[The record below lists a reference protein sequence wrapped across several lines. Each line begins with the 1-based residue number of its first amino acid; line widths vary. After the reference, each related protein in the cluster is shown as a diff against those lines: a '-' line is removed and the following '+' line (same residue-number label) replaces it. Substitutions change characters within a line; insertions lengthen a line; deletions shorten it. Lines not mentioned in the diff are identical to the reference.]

1 MIDALGSL
9 GLAANILQLLEYG
22 GKLAIAIHE
31 VYDSP
36 RGATVKNLE
45 TEKIQLDL
53 QDITRGLCSP
63 QTSKCATED
72 DVALCDLGREC
83 HYLAL
88 ELLDVLDSLKIPEGA
103 VLRPWVA
110 LQKTVRSAVKARR
123 IESLGER
130 LQRLKSQL
138 AVRMLGALRNEQS
151 SLSCQMRQYKQCA
164 ERWQR
169 DNIACFNS
177 AEASLQ
183 SALEC
188 FSKETKAL
196 QISVRNDQ
204 RDQSYAISA
213 LEVSLKDLTRQVT
226 AMQSLAATVS
236 RNDSF
241 LQNLTF
247 AGMAARYK
255 SIPQTYKTTF
265 SWIFEENGFF
275 LQWLAESDK
284 TFWISGKAGSGKS
297 TLMKFLANHDMA
309 KSRLQQWSKGRRLV
323 IASHYLWNPGAPMQK
338 SKEGVLRNLLF
349 QILRQCPDLID
360 VAFPS
365 HSSSNDFVYRHAD
378 PWTESELAD
387 TLDLIVKHQ
396 SHSTSFCFF
405 LDGLDECSDPTNELI
420 RDLESLSIKPHV
432 KLCVSS
438 RPWNEFQQAYGQISD
453 HHLTLQHLT
462 RTDIK
467 DYIVGRLINDPLFTR
482 LAPGAEYTDSITNK
496 ILNRAQGVFL
506 WVHLVIRDLRQGLAE
521 GADTKQLDLR
531 LEALPSDLESYFKR
545 MLYALSP
552 VLRRQAARALLVM
565 LHASG
570 PLKAAVLCYLDEKL
584 EDYSNVATSRLR
596 VDKETML
603 RQINQWGRDFVQ
615 ITVAGSWGGWG
626 PFSTALAYD
635 ADFMHRTMKDFL
647 MEQDL
652 QDELWKLSGSDFDPG
667 MALCRVHICLAG
679 ALDPSE
685 CEYDFSK
692 SSKAFRQVAGTIMR
706 FAKEWELHNN
716 APPCEVL
723 DVLDRIGRHRLAA
736 CTDGL
741 NRDHWT
747 TVDLS
752 YSRPYHH
759 GRLHDIRYQ
768 SSFLAYAANFG
779 LKIYLET
786 KLASSKLSQDE
797 LSLILDAILRYKYNY
812 APMGIGRIPDFRM
825 VQLLLEYGA
834 QPSYVLTN
842 SNYDGVP
849 QTIWSAFIE
858 DFWRLSEEP
867 LAENGEFAHM
877 IKMLLHAG
885 VGSFGVAREN
895 SVSVFNHFAR
905 RCHPDEWAEL
915 REALEK
921 AYSKNGEKP
930 PFRHYQALPTLLQ
943 NVVTFIVTYGDSVP
957 SERWKWICTAL
968 TLTVLAMVCLWHR

>member
-1 MIDALGSL
+1 
-9 GLAANILQLLEYG
+9 
-22 GKLAIAIHE
+22 
-31 VYDSP
+31 
-36 RGATVKNLE
+36 
-45 TEKIQLDL
+45 
-53 QDITRGLCSP
+53 
-63 QTSKCATED
+63 
-72 DVALCDLGREC
+72 
-83 HYLAL
+83 
-88 ELLDVLDSLKIPEGA
+88 
-103 VLRPWVA
+103 
-110 LQKTVRSAVKARR
+110 
-123 IESLGER
+123 
-130 LQRLKSQL
+130 
-138 AVRMLGALRNEQS
+138 
-151 SLSCQMRQYKQCA
+151 MRQYKQCA
-164 ERWQR
+164 ERWQE
-169 DNIACFNS
+169 DNIACFDS
-177 AEASLQ
+177 AEANIQ

-188 FSKETKAL
+188 FKKETNAL
-196 QISVRNDQ
+196 QTSVRNSQ
-204 RDQSYAISA
+204 KDQSHTISA
-213 LEVSLKDLTRQVT
+213 LESSLKDLTRQVT

-236 RNDSF
+236 RNDSV
-241 LQNLTF
+241 LRNLTF
-247 AGMAARYK
+247 AEMAARYR

-265 SWIFEENGFF
+265 SWVFQENGVFS
-275 LQWLAESDK
+275 QWLAGSDK

-297 TLMKFLANHDMA
+297 TLMKFLANHDMT
-309 KSRLQQWSKGRRLV
+309 KSRLQNWSKDRRLV

-338 SKEGVLRNLLF
+338 SKDGVLRSLLF

-360 VAFPS
+360 TAFPS
-365 HSSSNDFVYRHAD
+365 HSSSSDFVNRHAD

-387 TLDLIVKHQ
+387 TLDLIVNHQ
-396 SHSTSFCFF
+396 SHSINFCFF
-405 LDGLDECSDPTNELI
+405 LDGLDEYSDPTNELI
-420 RDLESLSIKPHV
+420 RDLESLSARPHV

-438 RPWNEFQQAYGQISD
+438 RPWNEFQQAYGQIPD

-482 LAPGAEYTDSITNK
+482 LAPGAEYIDSITKK

-584 EDYSNVATSRLR
+584 QDYSNVATSRLR
-596 VDKETML
+596 IDKETML

-615 ITVAGSWGGWG
+615 ITVAASWEGWG
-626 PFSTALAYD
+626 SFTIALAND

-647 MEQDL
+647 MEQDM
-652 QDELWKLSGSDFDPG
+652 QDELWKLSGSDFDPR

-679 ALDPSE
+679 ALDPSS
-685 CEYDFSK
+685 CEYDYSK
-692 SSKAFRQVAGTIMR
+692 SSKAFGEVAGTIMR
-706 FAKEWELHNN
+706 SAKEWELHNN
-716 APPCEVL
+716 APPFEVL

-741 NRDHWT
+741 SRDHWT
-747 TVDLS
+747 TGHLS
-752 YSRPYHH
+752 YFRLYRH
-759 GRLHDIRYQ
+759 GGFHELRYQ

-786 KLASSKLSQDE
+786 KLASSKSSQDE
-797 LSLILDAILRYKYNY
+797 LSLILDAILRHKYNY
-812 APMGIGRIPDFRM
+812 APMGTSRIPDFRM
-825 VQLLLEYGA
+825 VKLLLEYGA
-834 QPSYVLTN
+834 QPSYVLTK

-915 REALEK
+915 REALKK
-921 AYSKNGEKP
+921 AYSQNEGVSHAQH
-930 PFRHYQALPTLLQ
+930 FQALATRLQ
-943 NVVTFIVTYGDSVP
+943 NFVACTSMYREAIP
-957 SERWKWICTAL
+957 SKCWKWIGTVL
-968 TLTVLAMVCLWHR
+968 TLVMLALVCFWQR

>member
-53 QDITRGLCSP
+53 QDITRDLFSP
-63 QTSKCATED
+63 QTSKGATED
-72 DVALCDLGREC
+72 DLALCDLGREC
-83 HYLAL
+83 HSLAL
-88 ELLDVLDSLKIPEGA
+88 ELLDVLDSLKVPGGA

-123 IESLGER
+123 IESLEER
-130 LQRLKSQL
+130 LQKLKSQL

-164 ERWQR
+164 ERLQR

-177 AEASLQ
+177 AEANLQ

-204 RDQSYAISA
+204 RDQSHTISA
-213 LEVSLKDLTRQVT
+213 LEVSLKDLTRHVT

-247 AGMAARYK
+247 AGRAARYK

-275 LQWLAESDK
+275 PQWLAESDR

-297 TLMKFLANHDMA
+297 TLMKFLANHDMT
-309 KSRLQQWSKGRRLV
+309 KSRLQHWSRGRRLV
-323 IASHYLWNPGAPMQK
+323 IASHYLWNAGAPMQK

-360 VAFPS
+360 TAFPS

-405 LDGLDECSDPTNELI
+405 LDGLDEYSDPTNELI
-420 RDLESLSIKPHV
+420 RDLESLSTRPHV

-438 RPWNEFQQAYGQISD
+438 RPWNEFQQAYGQIPD

-482 LAPGAEYTDSITNK
+482 LAPGAEYTDSITKK

-570 PLKAAVLCYLDEKL
+570 PLKAVVLCYLDEKL
-584 EDYSNVATSRLR
+584 EDQSSVATSRLR
-596 VDKETML
+596 FDKETML
-603 RQINQWGRDFVQ
+603 QQVNQWGRDLVQ
-615 ITVAGSWGGWG
+615 ITTASSWDGWG
-626 PFSTALAYD
+626 SFSIALAYD

-647 MEQDL
+647 LEQGM
-652 QDELWKLSGSDFDPG
+652 QEELRRLSGPDFKPG
-667 MALCRVHICLAG
+667 TALCGIYTCLAS
-679 ALDPSE
+679 ALDPSG
-685 CEYDFSK
+685 CEHDISK
-692 SSKAFRQVAGTIMR
+692 ASKAFLDIAGEVMR
-706 FAKEWELHNN
+706 RAKTCELHEG
-716 APPCEVL
+716 APPFKILRAL
-723 DVLDRIGRHRLAA
+723 DEIGRHHLAA
-736 CTDGL
+736 LCDRADRT
-741 NRDHWT
+741 HWT
-747 TVDLS
+747 ATCLEP
-752 YSRPYHH
+752 RNTFK
-759 GRLHDIRYQ
+759 GGLGQ
-768 SSFLAYAANFG
+768 SSFRAYAANFG
-779 LKIYLET
+779 LRIYLEVE
-786 KLASSKLSQDE
+786 LANSKLSQDE
-797 LSLILDAILRYKYNY
+797 LSVILDAILRCRYLH
-812 APMGIGRIPDFRM
+812 APLATSLTLDCRM
-825 VQLLLEYGA
+825 VKRLLALGA
-834 QPSYVLTN
+834 QPSYVV
-842 SNYDGVP
+842 SDYGGVP
-849 QTIWSAFIE
+849 QTVWSSFIQKL
-858 DFWRLSEEP
+858 WLLCNEP

-895 SVSVFNHFAR
+895 SISVFNHFAR
-905 RCHPDEWAEL
+905 RCNPDEWAEL

-921 AYSKNGEKP
+921 AYSKNDEKP

-943 NVVTFIVTYGDSVP
+943 NVVTFIVTYGESVP

-968 TLTVLAMVCLWHR
+968 TLTVLVMVCLWHR

>member
-1 MIDALGSL
+1 
-9 GLAANILQLLEYG
+9 EYG

-63 QTSKCATED
+63 QTSKFATEND
-72 DVALCDLGREC
+72 LALYDLGREC
-83 HYLAL
+83 HSLAL
-88 ELLDVLDSLKIPEGA
+88 ELLDVLDSLKVPEGA
-103 VLRPWVA
+103 LFRPWVA

-123 IESLGER
+123 IESLEER

-151 SLSCQMRQYKQCA
+151 SLSCQMRQYRQCA
-164 ERWQR
+164 ERWQEN
-169 DNIACFNS
+169 NIACFDS
-177 AEASLQ
+177 AEANLQ

-188 FSKETKAL
+188 FKKETNAL
-196 QISVRNDQ
+196 QTSVRNSQ
-204 RDQSYAISA
+204 KDQSHTISA
-213 LEVSLKDLTRQVT
+213 LEGSLKDLTRQVT

-236 RNDSF
+236 RDDSV
-241 LQNLTF
+241 LRNLTF
-247 AGMAARYK
+247 AEMAARYK

-265 SWIFEENGFF
+265 SWVFEEDGVF
-275 LQWLAESDK
+275 LRWLVESDK

-297 TLMKFLANHDMA
+297 TLMKFLANHDMT
-309 KSRLQQWSKGRRLV
+309 KSRLQHWSKGRRLV

-360 VAFPS
+360 TVFPS
-365 HSSSNDFVYRHAD
+365 HSSSSDFVNRHVD
-378 PWTESELAD
+378 PWTESDLAD
-387 TLDLIVKHQ
+387 TLDLIVNHQ

-405 LDGLDECSDPTNELI
+405 LDGLDEYASPTLELI
-420 RDLESLSIKPHV
+420 RDLEHLSTRPHV

-438 RPWNEFQQAYGQISD
+438 RPWNEFKQAYGQMPN
-453 HHLTLQHLT
+453 HHLTLQYLT

-467 DYIVGRLINDPLFTR
+467 NYIVGRLINDSLFTN
-482 LAPGAEYTDSITNK
+482 LAPGAEYTNSITKK
-496 ILNRAQGVFL
+496 ILDRAQGVFL
-506 WVHLVIRDLRQGLAE
+506 WVHLVVGDVLQGLAE
-521 GADTKQLDLR
+521 GDDTKQLDSR
-531 LEALPSDLESYFKR
+531 LEALPSDLESYFQR
-545 MLYALSP
+545 MLYTLSP
-552 VLRRQAARALLVM
+552 VRRRQAARALLVM

-570 PLKAAVLCYLDEKL
+570 PLKAAVLCYLDEEL
-584 EDYSNVATSRLR
+584 EDQSSMATSRLR
-596 VDKETML
+596 IDKATML
-603 RQINQWGRDFVQ
+603 RQIIQWGRDFVQ
-615 ITVAGSWGGWG
+615 ITGAPSWWGWG
-626 PFSTALAYD
+626 AFSTALSYD

-647 MEQDL
+647 MEKDMQDK
-652 QDELWKLSGSDFDPG
+652 LWKLSGSDFDPR

-685 CEYDFSK
+685 CEYEFSK

-706 FAKEWELHNN
+706 FAKECELHNN
-716 APPCEVL
+716 APPFEVL
-723 DVLDRIGRHRLAA
+723 DILDRMGGHHLAA
-736 CTDGL
+736 CADGL

-747 TVDLS
+747 TDCLS

-759 GRLHDIRYQ
+759 GKLHDIRYQ

-779 LKIYLET
+779 LNIYVET

-797 LSLILDAILRYKYNY
+797 LNLVLDAILRYKYCY
-812 APMGIGRIPDFRM
+812 APMGTSRIPDFRM
-825 VQLLLEYGA
+825 VKLLLECGA

-858 DFWRLSEEP
+858 DFRRLSEEP
-867 LAENGEFAHM
+867 LAENGDFAHM

-885 VGSFGVAREN
+885 VGSFGVTRED
-895 SVSVFNHFAR
+895 SVSVFNHFAS
-905 RCHPDEWAEL
+905 RCHPNEWPEL

-921 AYSKNGEKP
+921 AYSQKDENP
-930 PFRHYQALPTLLQ
+930 PFRHSQVLPTLLQ
-943 NVVTFIVTYGDSVP
+943 NVVTSIVTYGESVP
-957 SERWKWICTAL
+957 SKVWRWFCTAL
-968 TLTVLAMVCLWHR
+968 TIMVLALVCLWLR